1 MTEVKSPA
9 AVVQA
14 IIANRNTNR
23 EAALRLIATQT
34 LDQGNQV
41 TRDDWRRKW
50 ELMQT
55 SCPDMEVITEHSVE
69 NGEWVTNRYTIR
81 GTHTSAFFGSAP
93 TGEPFEIGG
102 IDMVRVVDGLLVE
115 HWAYAAPIT
124 GGD

>member
-1 MTEVKSPA
+1 MPEVNSPA

-14 IIANRNTNR
+14 IIAGRNTDR
-23 EAALRLIATQT
+23 EAALRLIAPHS
-34 LDQGNQV
+34 LDQGNKV
-41 TRDDWRRKW
+41 TREDWQRKW

-55 SCPDMEVITEHSVE
+55 ECPDMEVITEHSVE

-81 GTHTSAFFGSAP
+81 GTHTGVLFGPAP
-93 TGEPFEIGG
+93 TGRPFETGG

-124 GGD
+124 AAD